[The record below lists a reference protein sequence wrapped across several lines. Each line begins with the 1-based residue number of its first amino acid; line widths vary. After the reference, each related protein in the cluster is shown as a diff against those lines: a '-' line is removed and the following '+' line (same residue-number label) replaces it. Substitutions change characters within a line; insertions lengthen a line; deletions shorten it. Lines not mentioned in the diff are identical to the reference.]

1 MDISEAIRAEL
12 LKRRVDREIER
23 RLEIIETY
31 GDDREDGAV
40 IKFEKR
46 MPVGRQ
52 TWLAGQVVNAADFN
66 RAFEQARQNAD
77 TDGMRTYT
85 YAGVR
90 VGGKWYLTGATEVEN
105 ARTWDDL
112 VMWMAGYCDPV
123 LEIIDMYPAQPVA
136 ANPQRVDL
144 AGSLGESFYR
154 QELDRQAKGERP
166 NLPDD
171 IG

>member
-52 TWLAGQVVNAADFN
+52 TWIAGQVVSAADFN
-66 RAFEQARQNAD
+66 RAFEQARKYAD
-77 TDGMRTYT
+77 DGMRTYT

-90 VGGKWYLTGATEVEN
+90 VDGRWYLTGATEVEN

-123 LEIIDMYPAQPVA
+123 TEIIDMYPAQPVA
-136 ANPQRVDL
+136 VNPQRVDPL
-144 AGSLGESFYR
+144 KLGEKWY
-154 QELDRQAKGERP
+154 QEELDRQAKGDQP